1 MCRSAFTAAA
11 VLMVVGLAA
20 APASALSGTPI
31 EPRAVTA
38 CNSDGVATLCV
49 RAYVVQDSTSLA
61 YQVTQLDG
69 PGSYTVSYT
78 DTTTGQISASHN
90 VGPLSYRAIGSGI
103 LYGALDDC
111 FTMTLVST
119 PGTSLTAGPVCA

>member
-1 MCRSAFTAAA
+1 MYRSAFTAAA

-20 APASALSGTPI
+20 AHASAATGAPI
-31 EPRAVTA
+31 EPRSASV

-49 RAYVVQDSTSLA
+49 SAFVVQDSTSLA
-61 YQVTQLDG
+61 YEVTQQDG

-78 DTTTGQISASHN
+78 DTTTGQTSDSHS
-90 VGPLSYRAIGSGI
+90 VGPLAYKAIGSGT
-103 LYGALDDC
+103 LYGALRDC

-119 PGTSLTAGPVCA
+119 PGTSLTTGPVCV